1 MEITVPMR
9 AHRSLRKLG
18 RYRRL
23 AEDKGMPLDRLGGAR
38 LGEGEAAFGIYENVP
53 GSAEQCILITDRALH
68 VNRGDDWLCLP
79 YEEMTSVDLQG
90 GEKSLDVDRVEIRL
104 RGGATALIPVT
115 GGDPSIGTKDTFAM
129 VMFLD
134 HVIGDLGRRRAR

>member
-9 AHRSLRKLG
+9 AHREPRKLA
-18 RYRRL
+18 RYRHFGER
-23 AEDKGMPLDRLGGAR
+23 ESIPLECVGGPR
-38 LGEGEAAFGIYENVP
+38 LGEGEAAIGIYENVP
-53 GSAEQCILITDRALH
+53 GSAEQCILITDRGLH
-68 VNRGDDWLCLP
+68 FNRGDDWLCLP
-79 YEEMTSVDLQG
+79 YEEMTSVYLEG

-104 RGGATALIPVT
+104 RSGETALIPVS